1 MAYLNAAMADGC
13 AALSA
18 KIEGGLAPRDAI
30 AQMYDENMR
39 VIFNG
44 NGYSDE
50 WPVEA
55 AKRGLPNLTDTPT
68 ALATF
73 NRCGGAG
80 DDERGGARRRS
91 EEERGGGRQEGERR
105 KRRRTREGGRLD
117 IRLYTYAVSSFRGLT
132 KFK

>member
-55 AKRGLPNLTDTPT
+55 AQRGLPNLTDTPT

-73 NRCGGAG
+73 NRWGGWRRL
-80 DDERGGARRRS
+80 RGERRS
-91 EEERGGGRQEGERR
+91 EEERGEGKQKHAKAGVSARARR
-105 KRRRTREGGRLD
+105 ARARA
-117 IRLYTYAVSSFRGLT
+117 YAFALSR
-132 KFK
+132 